1 MGNKNILTSVNDIVN
16 FFTTVPHCSLTIEQL
31 AETAFKVA
39 ENNMLKDKGILIIVP
54 YNFIDK
60 IISTLKSTNIYN
72 ANFEIDTEKSYNKDY
87 EIWIVYDSCDGKNY
101 EWSVYINMTY
111 EPDEEITYSLEDS
124 IVLLHKGVSP
134 KIFKNITNLSDNN
147 KVVTFDLLA

>member
-1 MGNKNILTSVNDIVN
+1 
-16 FFTTVPHCSLTIEQL
+16 
-31 AETAFKVA
+31 
-39 ENNMLKDKGILIIVP
+39 
-54 YNFIDK
+54 
-60 IISTLKSTNIYN
+60 
-72 ANFEIDTEKSYNKDY
+72 
-87 EIWIVYDSCDGKNY
+87 
-101 EWSVYINMTY
+101 MTY